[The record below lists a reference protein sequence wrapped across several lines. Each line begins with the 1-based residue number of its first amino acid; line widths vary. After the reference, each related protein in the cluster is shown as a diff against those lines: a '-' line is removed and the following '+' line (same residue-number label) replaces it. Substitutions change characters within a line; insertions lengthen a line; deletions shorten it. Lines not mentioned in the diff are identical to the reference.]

1 MEQIVKPLRLEKGW
15 SQEQLAEIA
24 GLSVRTIQR
33 LENGGA
39 CSLETAKALSAVF
52 DTPPDYFLNNTSS
65 LDAPQRE
72 KLADVER
79 ERRLRRR
86 FKFYRHLISFLV
98 VNAGLVLI
106 NLIFNPETIWFH
118 YPLLGWGIGLILHA
132 IKTFLHDWEKQL
144 ETRLHEKD

>member
-33 LENGGA
+33 LENGGTS
-39 CSLETAKALSAVF
+39 SLETAKALSAVF
-52 DTPPDYFLNNTSS
+52 DTPPDIFLNNEPDLDTS
-65 LDAPQRE
+65 QIE

-86 FKFYRHLISFLV
+86 FKFYRHLINYLI
-98 VNAGLVLI
+98 VNVGLAII
-106 NLIFNPETIWFH
+106 NLTFNAETIWFH
-118 YPLLGWGIGLILHA
+118 YPLFGWGIGLILHA

-144 ETRLHEKD
+144 ETRLRKKD

>member
-24 GLSVRTIQR
+24 GLSIRTIQR
-33 LENGGA
+33 LENGNT

-52 DTPPDYFLNNTSS
+52 DTPPDTFLNTAPR

-79 ERRLRRR
+79 ERQLRRR
-86 FKFYRHLISFLV
+86 FKFYRHLFNYLV
-98 VNAGLVLI
+98 VNAGLAII
-106 NLIFNPETIWFH
+106 NLIFTPETIWFP
-118 YPLLGWGIGLILHA
+118 YPLFGWGIGLIFHA
-132 IKTFLHDWEKQL
+132 IRTFLYNWEKQL
-144 ETRLHEKD
+144 ETRLREKD